1 MTNVTGTADGLTAG
15 DVTRNHAIYSSASP
29 PTVDIGIFTIAKTAV
44 DLKTGG
50 TTAAFTVPTSRR
62 FVCTGCAV
70 NVTSVT
76 ASGAGVCTLQL
87 KESGGSLAMSPNVSS
102 GSSTPVANTTVYHF
116 PQAAASVVA
125 SCAAGNAVNIVIT
138 AGEAG
143 STAVVGTV
151 FITGF
156 YSA

>member
-15 DVTRNHAIYSSASP
+15 DVTRNHAVYSSASP
-29 PTVDIGIFTIAKTAV
+29 PTVDVGIFTIAKTGV

-62 FVCTGCAV
+62 FVCTHCFV

-76 ASGAGVCTLQL
+76 SGGAGVCTLQI
-87 KESGGSLAMSPNVSS
+87 KESGSSLGMTPNVSS
-102 GSSTPVANTTVYHF
+102 GSSTPVANTTVYTFF
-116 PQAAASVVA
+116 PTAATVAA